1 MLLISCFV
9 THFSFALNMPLF
21 AYMQA
26 AVSIKYLVTWFTG
39 ILSARVIV
47 QYTNCRREDI
57 GHIINKDHQQRSST
71 KIINKDHQQRSS
83 TKIIN
88 KDHQQPLYE
97 TTINNPASKTI
108 KDHQQP
114 CIKPQSTTLYKTTIN
129 NPV

>member
-57 GHIINKDHQQRSST
+57 GHTINKDHQQRSST

-88 KDHQQPLYE
+88 NL
-97 TTINNPASKTI
+97 
-108 KDHQQP
+108 
-114 CIKPQSTTLYKTTIN
+114 CMKPQSTTLHQRPSKTIN